1 MSSKGSIKLSEYA
14 NGGVA
19 IVFYNPK
26 YDEDEIVSVWLDP
39 IGNTDNTFYYDRN
52 NLGEF
57 EKEVVE
63 LLGAE
68 LIGSARSGFCDYPLY
83 KFDREKFKE

>member
-1 MSSKGSIKLSEYA
+1 MKQIKFSEYA

-19 IVFYNPK
+19 IVYHNPK

-39 IGNTDNTFYYDRN
+39 IGNTENTFYYDRN
-52 NLGEF
+52 NFGEY
-57 EKEVVE
+57 EDEVVK

-68 LIGSARSGFCDYPLY
+68 LVGMGHSGFCEYPLY
-83 KFDREKFKE
+83 KFDRKGE

>member
-1 MSSKGSIKLSEYA
+1 MKQIKFSEYQ

-19 IVFYNPK
+19 IMYHNPK

-39 IGNTDNTFYYDRN
+39 IGNTENTFYYDRN
-52 NLGEF
+52 NFGEY
-57 EKEVVE
+57 EDEVVK

-68 LIGSARSGFCDYPLY
+68 LIGFGRSGFCEYPLY
-83 KFDREKFKE
+83 KFDRKGK